1 MLQPFKSA
9 FMKSSTKR
17 QEKPAGQTAAQTA
30 SEGAKRLGR
39 FGEATSEKKGGDM
52 VSRIQAY
59 GKAEAE
65 RNRKAEEE
73 KKKKKAA
80 APPPSTAPEKGFVG
94 RMIDKYYYGKK
105 EQ

>member
-17 QEKPAGQTAAQTA
+17 QEKPAGQTAAQA
-30 SEGAKRLGR
+30 AGEGAKRLGR

-52 VSRIQAY
+52 VSRIQQYA
-59 GKAEAE
+59 KSENE
-65 RNRKAEEE
+65 RKAKEEAE

-80 APPPSTAPEKGFVG
+80 PPASTAPEKGFVG